1 MSYMVNPQAWGAVFP
16 VPVDVVDK
24 NIRLAGAVQLKVLL
38 WMLRHSTNGIDIEKL
53 HEDIGISK
61 VDAED
66 ALHYWIEAGIIIS
79 DNNVSPIKNQSEIS
93 HNETKKTSPVTER
106 KKDIPYIKP
115 NMNQIVARCTENPEI
130 KDMFSEVQSILSKT
144 IGHDGQ
150 STLLMLHDSYGL
162 PVEVILMLVEYCS
175 SIGKDSFVYI
185 SKVGRDW
192 GEKEI
197 DTIEKAD
204 EQISCL
210 RTSNSLWNELRQLA
224 GIQTPKPTNIQ
235 VKFLNEWKNE
245 LGFDI
250 DMIFSAYEEMANN
263 CSRISFPYMDKVLK
277 NWYSDNIKSVDDL
290 EKHKSA
296 RQKSASASKSSNQA
310 SYDIDEFTKRALN
323 DPLIYKKKED
333 K

>member
-1 MSYMVNPQAWGAVFP
+1 MSYMVNPRAWGAVFP

-38 WMLRHSTNGIDIEKL
+38 WVLRHSTDASDFENL
-53 HEDIGISK
+53 HKDIGISK
-61 VDAED
+61 IDAED
-66 ALHYWIEAGIIIS
+66 ALNYWIEAGILIS
-79 DNNVSPIKNQSEIS
+79 DTTVPEIKKQTEVSHIEAKR
-93 HNETKKTSPVTER
+93 TSPLTER
-106 KKDIPYIKP
+106 KKDTPYIKP
-115 NMNQIVARCTENPEI
+115 NMNQILARCNENPEI

-150 STLLMLHDSYGL
+150 STLLMLHDSFGL

-175 SIGKDSFVYI
+175 SIGKNSFVYI

-204 EQISCL
+204 EQINCL
-210 RTSNSLWNELRQLA
+210 RTSNNLWNELRQLA
-224 GIQTPKPTNIQ
+224 GIQTPKPTNVQI
-235 VKFLNEWKNE
+235 KYLNEWKNE
-245 LGFDI
+245 LGFDV

-277 NWYSDNIKSVDDL
+277 NWYNDNIRSIDDIEKRKLSRKKSVSDAKL
-290 EKHKSA
+290 
-296 RQKSASASKSSNQA
+296 SSQA